1 MIAMKQ
7 EVLLSLI
14 VCFFLIFIPGFAQNR
29 DRPGNHT
36 TATTFIDARSTNEI
50 ESSPAQFEERYKT
63 GKGELRIGVLE
74 RKWKLHGIIA
84 STWLLFLLL
93 LSLLLYLRQK
103 SVQGKKK
110 LAEQKIIQLMQE
122 KKIIATQAVMDGE
135 TAERSRLARDLHD
148 GLGGMLSAVK
158 LNLFAMKQ
166 DVFMEA
172 EDISRFNKVMDML
185 DNCMQELRRVA
196 HNMMPE
202 SLSRFGLKVAVEDFC
217 HSFPNV
223 RFHFFGEEK
232 RIDKKT
238 EITLYC
244 AIFELVNNAVKHA
257 NAQHI
262 DMQIVQQPDRI
273 SITVEDD
280 GIGFDPLTHPEGT
293 GLHNVAN
300 RISSAGGTLNILSVQ
315 GKGTEIT
322 IDMNMDTESDE
333 QN

>member
-1 MIAMKQ
+1 MKR
-7 EVLLSLI
+7 EVLLNLI
-14 VCFFLIFIPGFAQNR
+14 VCFFLIFIPGFGQDK
-29 DRPGNHT
+29 DRP
-36 TATTFIDARSTNEI
+36 EI
-50 ESSPAQFEERYKT
+50 EATETTVIDTRPATEIKPSAELEKRYKT
-63 GKGELRIGVLE
+63 GKKELRIGGLE
-74 RKWKLHGIIA
+74 RRWKLHGIIA
-84 STWLLFLLL
+84 STWLVFLLL

-122 KKIIATQAVMDGE
+122 KQIIATQAVMDGE
-135 TAERSRLARDLHD
+135 TAERSRLACDLHD

-158 LNLFAMKQ
+158 LNLFEMKQ
-166 DVFMEA
+166 DLVMEA
-172 EDISRFNKVMDML
+172 EDISRFNKVVEML

-202 SLSRFGLKVAVEDFC
+202 SLSMYGLKVAVEDFC

-238 EITLYC
+238 EITLYR
-244 AIFELVNNAVKHA
+244 AIFELINNAVKHA
-257 NAQHI
+257 HAEHI
-262 DMQIVQQPDRI
+262 NVQVIQQPDRI
-273 SITVEDD
+273 FIAVEDD
-280 GIGFDPLTHPEGT
+280 GIGFDTPTHLQGT

-300 RISSAGGTLNILSVQ
+300 RINSAGGTLNILSSK

-322 IDMNMDTESDE
+322 IEMNIDTESDE
-333 QN
+333 QD